1 LFDPATMVGLA
12 YVPTDETEH
21 RGIRWEKTQTG
32 QACYM
37 TTQTLE
43 SRIRNKIRK
52 SRRMVFL
59 RDDFAALGGYD
70 QVGRVLRQLEAQGRL
85 VRIGK
90 GLYAKA
96 RPNRVTGK
104 PMIAAPGGFD
114 QAAKE
119 ALNRL
124 GVQWEPASAEKAY
137 QAGGTQIP
145 ARVVVKVKGPFNR
158 QIAYGKYRLGIER
171 YSS

>member
-1 LFDPATMVGLA
+1 
-12 YVPTDETEH
+12 
-21 RGIRWEKTQTG
+21 
-32 QACYM
+32 M

-43 SRIRNKIRK
+43 LRIRDKIRK

-96 RPNRVTGK
+96 RPNRITGK

-124 GVQWEPASAEKAY
+124 GVQWEPARKGLS
-137 QAGGTQIP
+137 GGPHTNSGASDGQSQRP
-145 ARVVVKVKGPFNR
+145 VSSSDCLR
-158 QIAYGKYRLGIER
+158 QISLG
-171 YSS
+171 Y